1 MLYKIDN
8 WTSDI
13 VGHLPI
19 PLTLFV
25 REPLC
30 SLLRP
35 STLARS
41 PGLDLGSLQS
51 SSSLD
56 AAAACNC
63 RVASDSCQCRRAASS
78 TYLAASSASAA
89 CLAASSASAACL
101 AASSASAACLAAFSA
116 SAACLAASSASAVR
130 LASNSSTFANR
141 VALSLLTR
149 LSSDL
154 SCLSTCFRRSTSP
167 RASVKNLCRSKFSR
181 SRASYCKYNNNSQL
195 HYLCTQM
202 LLTHLIS
209 VNKYQSV
216 TIRYDES

>member
-1 MLYKIDN
+1 MLYIIDN

-78 TYLAASSASAA
+78 TYLAAS
-89 CLAASSASAACL
+89 
-101 AASSASAACLAAFSA
+101 SA

>member
-1 MLYKIDN
+1 MLYIIDN

-89 CLAASSASAACL
+89 CLAAS
-101 AASSASAACLAAFSA
+101 SA